1 MSSILHNLPVH
12 PVESA
17 NRLVRNAERF
27 RYRLDLQYDG
37 TEFSGMQ
44 YQPDRRTVQNCVE
57 EALFPLF
64 GQSVRLAPSSRTD
77 AGVHADLQVCH
88 FDAPVRRSAAS
99 IVRAGNS
106 ALPPDVR
113 ILSAEEKTVDFHAR
127 FSAKWRGYQY
137 RISLEPVAIG
147 RQYLWQFLQKLDV
160 NLLSPLAEQVLGT
173 HSFKAFAHENPLEKH
188 GYECSVYKSKWYPRG
203 STLNYEI
210 HASRFV
216 HGMVRMLVG
225 TMIDIA
231 CSRGGLTSIADVLAS
246 QDNRS
251 AGTKAPACGLTL
263 NAIGYSEW
271 PAV

>member
-1 MSSILHNLPVH
+1 MSSLLHNLPIH

-37 TEFSGMQ
+37 TAFSGMQ
-44 YQPDRRTVQNCVE
+44 YQPGRRTVQECVE
-57 EALFPLF
+57 EALLPLF
-64 GQSVRLAPSSRTD
+64 GQSVRLVPSSRTD
-77 AGVHADLQVCH
+77 AGVHADLQVTH
-88 FDAPVRRSAAS
+88 FDAPVRRPVVS
-99 IVRAGNS
+99 ILRAGNS

-127 FSAKWRGYQY
+127 FSARWRGYQY

-160 NLLSPLAEQVLGT
+160 NLLSSLAEQIVGT
-173 HSFKAFAHENPLEKH
+173 HCFKAFAHENPLEKH
-188 GYECSVYKSKWYPRG
+188 GYECSVYESKWYANGRI
-203 STLNYEI
+203 LNYEI

-225 TMIDIA
+225 TMVDIA
-231 CSRGGLTSIADVLAS
+231 CSRRGKTSITDVLLS
-246 QDNRS
+246 KDNTN